1 MDDRIAYDR
10 PALSRTPLR
19 KVNTR
24 GSQTITGTVFSRK
37 LPNQGID
44 GSSTNELQFIKRA
57 ELDPRIAECL
67 AQPILLR
74 IRTADGGMADAY
86 PDFAA
91 LVDGRWELHE
101 VKPDSEYAR
110 PDIADRL
117 RRTADAAERAGYLYS
132 VALASELWRRSDRDS
147 VSTVWRRMQRK
158 VHPITLVAIDAALA
172 NGPRTI
178 LQLLADTAV
187 HRTTIHDCH
196 AMLASGHVRADMAKR
211 ADGSMLLHSRHSDAW
226 FTRLIPFRDPRG
238 DVV

>member
-1 MDDRIAYDR
+1 MDDRIADDR

-24 GSQTITGTVFSRK
+24 GSQTITGYIFSRK
-37 LPNQGID
+37 MPNHVVD

-101 VKPDSEYAR
+101 VKPDAEYAR

-117 RRTADAAERAGYLYS
+117 RRTADAAERAGYPYS
-132 VALASELWRRSDRDS
+132 VALASELWRKSDRDS
-147 VSTVWRRMQRK
+147 ILAAWRRMPRK
-158 VHPITLVAIDAALA
+158 VHPITLAAVDAALA
-172 NGPRTI
+172 DGPRTI
-178 LQLLADTAV
+178 SELLAVTAA
-187 HRTTIHDCH
+187 HRTTIDDCH
-196 AMLASGHVRADMAKR
+196 AMLASGHVRANMAKR
-211 ADGSMLLHSRHSDAW
+211 ADASMLLHSRHSAAW